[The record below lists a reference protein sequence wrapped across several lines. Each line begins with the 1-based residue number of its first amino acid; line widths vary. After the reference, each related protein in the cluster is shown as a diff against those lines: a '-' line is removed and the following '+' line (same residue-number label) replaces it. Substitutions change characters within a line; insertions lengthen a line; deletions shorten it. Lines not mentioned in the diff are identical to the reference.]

1 LFVSCVL
8 AFIAGIYIEAFYGL
22 PLRPVILGLVASVL
36 LIPFFHLKKR
46 SLGFCLL
53 LLAFMLT
60 GAVRLALLIDL
71 PPVSVEEGESLYA
84 GTVVETSQRS
94 KVITLSSP
102 ESLRKVRAAFPT
114 STDLQTG
121 DRVYLTA
128 RLMEFAPASAESPRK
143 VWRWLKKLEGV
154 NHEIKGRIVL
164 VRSGVN
170 SINALRNFFRKRIEE
185 SGARHTDVQKALTI
199 GDRASLDEEINR
211 LFLRTGTS
219 HILAISGFNV
229 GIISGFFFFIAR
241 TLLRRVRRLRLS
253 GRDVKY
259 AAAFTIPFPFVFMLI
274 AGSGVSV
281 IRATIMVGIYMLALI
296 FERGRHILNT
306 MALSALII
314 LLIYPHSLFTPSFQ
328 LTFMSLLA
336 IVVCVEKL
344 YPSIKKVK
352 LKPAGW
358 SLSVMLTTAAATL
371 GTAPIVIYHFYRI
384 NLFSIIHNLVSVPL
398 TGVLATSLSLVGMS
412 VPFGN
417 FLLIL
422 SGWIVHLNLML
433 LHFLDWGYLFP
444 VVRPDLYE
452 ILLYYALF
460 FSLLHA
466 GRKPVVAF
474 LIAVLLPLCLLQVY
488 LVYEKRFH
496 NDFCMSFIDVGM
508 GEATLI
514 EAPRGV
520 RVLIDGGGSISGD
533 FDTGSRIVM
542 PFLLSRKILTLDYV
556 INSHSHA
563 DHIGGLVSVLRY
575 FKVNTF
581 ACTPFLVEYAEY
593 PSLLQIMR
601 QQKTTLQFWKKGDT
615 FSLPEGT
622 SMTVLHPP
630 RGVSFEDLNDT
641 SLVIRITQRGRTF
654 LFTGDISSSVE
665 EELIRSGVSLKAD
678 VLKIPH
684 HGSKTSSAFAF
695 LGAVRPE
702 LAVLSGGGV
711 LPNLPAVETLERYR
725 GLSIPLLRTNKQG
738 PITVC
743 SRGARLTYRVSQR

>member
-1 LFVSCVL
+1 MR
-8 AFIAGIYIEAFYGL
+8 L
-22 PLRPVILGLVASVL
+22 PSQSV
-36 LIPFFHLKKR
+36 
-46 SLGFCLL
+46 
-53 LLAFMLT
+53 
-60 GAVRLALLIDL
+60 
-71 PPVSVEEGESLYA
+71 
-84 GTVVETSQRS
+84 
-94 KVITLSSP
+94 
-102 ESLRKVRAAFPT
+102 
-114 STDLQTG
+114 
-121 DRVYLTA
+121 
-128 RLMEFAPASAESPRK
+128 
-143 VWRWLKKLEGV
+143 
-154 NHEIKGRIVL
+154 
-164 VRSGVN
+164 
-170 SINALRNFFRKRIEE
+170 
-185 SGARHTDVQKALTI
+185 
-199 GDRASLDEEINR
+199 
-211 LFLRTGTS
+211 
-219 HILAISGFNV
+219 
-229 GIISGFFFFIAR
+229 
-241 TLLRRVRRLRLS
+241 
-253 GRDVKY
+253 
-259 AAAFTIPFPFVFMLI
+259 PFVFMLI

-371 GTAPIVIYHFYRI
+371 GTAPIVIYHFYGI

-412 VPFGN
+412 VPFGS
-417 FLLIL
+417 FLLML

-466 GRKPVVAF
+466 GRKPVVAC

-533 FDTGSRIVM
+533 LNTGSRIVM
-542 PFLLSRKILTLDYV
+542 PFLLSGKILTLDYV

-563 DHIGGLVSVLRY
+563 DHIGGLVSILRY
-575 FKVNTF
+575 FNVNTF

-593 PSLLQIMR
+593 PSLLRIMR
-601 QQKTTLQFWKKGDT
+601 QQKTTLEFWKKGDT
-615 FSLPEGT
+615 FSLPEET

-641 SLVIRITQRGRTF
+641 SLVIKITQRGRTF
-654 LFTGDISSSVE
+654 LFTGDISSSV

-684 HGSKTSSAFAF
+684 HGSKTSSGFAF

-711 LPNLPAVETLERYR
+711 LPALPAVKPWNGTAGSLF
-725 GLSIPLLRTNKQG
+725 P
-738 PITVC
+738 C
-743 SRGARLTYRVSQR
+743 